1 MQRSKIRCKNIQGR
15 GIMDNWQKDLIYR
28 MYKQGKPQRDIANAV
43 GVTVVTVNKTI
54 KKIKEAE
61 KPKTIKG
68 EIVPQHNG
76 MVTIDLSQVPNKESV
91 MTDIMIVYRQSL
103 AELQARMPEMSTN
116 EVYTLSMTLLRE
128 LNGGNVES

>member
-1 MQRSKIRCKNIQGR
+1 
-15 GIMDNWQKDLIYR
+15 MDDWQKDLIYR

-43 GVTVVTVNKTI
+43 GVTIVTVNKTI

-61 KPKTIKG
+61 KPKPIKG
-68 EIVPQHNG
+68 EIVPQHTG
-76 MVTIDLSQVPNKESV
+76 MVTIDLSQLPNKESV

>member
-1 MQRSKIRCKNIQGR
+1 
-15 GIMDNWQKDLIYR
+15 MDNWQKDLIYR

-61 KPKTIKG
+61 KPKTKPIKG

-76 MVTIDLSQVPNKESV
+76 MVTIDLSQLPNKESV